1 MPVQPSIHIPLTLVL
16 REETA
21 KQFQDSLKD
30 VPFTDWLAT
39 RARLWFENYANG
51 GVMLSPD
58 QVKKIEETVEK
69 PVSNGSDVVNA
80 VGASRNIQD
89 GSHTFLLTLDPTWVQ
104 PLKDRAAEM
113 GRTPEELIDDM
124 FSIGMEN
131 NWAYSLDPTY
141 QPPVYFPHP
150 EILKGLTGKDRPT
163 GAEVEKGIQQLVT
176 EARKAVDRAKALEAP
191 VEVAG

>member
-131 NWAYSLDPTY
+131 NWAYSLD
-141 QPPVYFPHP
+141 
-150 EILKGLTGKDRPT
+150 RPT